1 MSRNNAHAVNRRS
14 LIAVS
19 LLGALAGCAR
29 SAPPTAAQPPV
40 PPKTV
45 YNPGDVDP
53 DLAAKIQFHADEN
66 NVPVELVH
74 KVIRRESRYQP
85 RVIGGGYAMGLMQIK
100 YSTARGMGYAG
111 NSQGLLDPDTNLY
124 WGVRYLAAA
133 YRYAGGD
140 PVMADRYY
148 ARGFPYRPE

>member
-1 MSRNNAHAVNRRS
+1 MKHRLGRRGLIAAS
-14 LIAVS
+14 LIAA
-19 LLGALAGCAR
+19 LGGCAQPPR
-29 SAPPTAAQPPV
+29 PTAAAPS
-40 PPKTV
+40 PPKQV

-53 DLAAKIQFHADEN
+53 DLAEKIQRHADEN
-66 NVPVELVH
+66 RVPVELVH

-85 RVIGGGYAMGLMQIK
+85 RVVGRGYAMGLMQIK
-100 YSTARGMGYAG
+100 YTTARGMGYGG
-111 NSQGLLDPDTNLY
+111 NAQGLLDPDTNLH

>member
-1 MSRNNAHAVNRRS
+1 MIAAALLVAV
-14 LIAVS
+14 
-19 LLGALAGCAR
+19 AGCAQTAKPTTATPPPA
-29 SAPPTAAQPPV
+29 APARQ
-40 PPKTV
+40 V

-53 DLAAKIQFHADEN
+53 SLAEKIQFHADEN
-66 NVPVELVH
+66 RVPVELVH

-85 RVIGGGYAMGLMQIK
+85 RVIGHGYAMGLMQIK

-111 NSQGLLDPDTNLY
+111 NAQGLLDADTNLF
-124 WGVRYLAAA
+124 WGVKYLAAA

-140 PVMADRYY
+140 QVMADRHY

>member
-1 MSRNNAHAVNRRS
+1 VGHNNARAVNRRS

-19 LLGALAGCAR
+19 FLGVLAGCTQPPRPIAA
-29 SAPPTAAQPPV
+29 APPAKP
-40 PPKTV
+40 V
-45 YNPGDVDP
+45 YNPGDVDA

-66 NVPVELVH
+66 RVPVELVH
-74 KVIRRESRYQP
+74 KVIRRESKYQP
-85 RVIGGGYAMGLMQIK
+85 RAIGYGYAMGLMQIK
-100 YSTARGMGYAG
+100 YSTARGMGYGG
-111 NSQGLLDPDTNLY
+111 NAQGLLDADTNLY

-140 PVMADRYY
+140 AAMADRYY

>member
-1 MSRNNAHAVNRRS
+1 MSRDNAHAVNRRS

-19 LLGALAGCAR
+19 FLGVLAGCAR
-29 SAPPTAAQPPV
+29 PTQPIAAPPPV
-40 PPKTV
+40 PVKTV

-85 RVIGGGYAMGLMQIK
+85 RVVGGGYAMGLMQIK

-111 NSQGLLDPDTNLY
+111 NAQGLLDPETNLY

-133 YRYAGGD
+133 YRYAGGNAEL
-140 PVMADRYY
+140 ADRFY
-148 ARGFPYRPE
+148 ARGFPYRP

>member
-1 MSRNNAHAVNRRS
+1 VSCNNLRAMKRRS

-19 LLGALAGCAR
+19 FLGVLAGCTQQSRPIAVA
-29 SAPPTAAQPPV
+29 APPAKP
-40 PPKTV
+40 V

-66 NVPVELVH
+66 QVPVELVH
-74 KVIRRESRYQP
+74 KVIRRESKYQAH
-85 RVIGGGYAMGLMQIK
+85 VIGGGYAMGLMQIK
-100 YSTARGMGYAG
+100 YSTARGMGYGG
-111 NSQGLLDPDTNLY
+111 NAQGLLDADTNLY

-140 PVMADRYY
+140 QTMADRYY
-148 ARGFPYRPE
+148 ARGFPYRP